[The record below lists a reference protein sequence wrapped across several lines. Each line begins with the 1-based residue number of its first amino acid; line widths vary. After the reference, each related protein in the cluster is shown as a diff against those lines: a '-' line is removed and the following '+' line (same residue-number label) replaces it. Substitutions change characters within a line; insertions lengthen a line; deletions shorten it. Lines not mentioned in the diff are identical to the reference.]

1 MDLAAKFL
9 LAYLLGSISGSLV
22 LGRLRGVD
30 IRRTGSGNA
39 GGTNALRT
47 QGKWF
52 ALVVIIIDIG
62 KGALAA
68 GWLPGLALPGLLAST
83 DVTVLTLGCALAA
96 VLGHVYPIYF
106 GFAGGKGAATFV
118 GATGVVFPWAV
129 PVLLLLWLAVI
140 VATGYVGLATVTAGV
155 GYVVLTAL
163 FVGGPEKTPHLIY
176 AAAGCALL
184 LYTHRDNLRRLADG
198 TENRFEKAM
207 FWRR

>member
-1 MDLAAKFL
+1 MDLAAKLL
-9 LAYLLGSISGSLV
+9 LAYLLGSISGSLL

-52 ALVVIIIDIG
+52 ALGVIVIDIG
-62 KGALAA
+62 KGVLAA
-68 GWLPGLALPGLLAST
+68 GWLPGLELPGVSASAN
-83 DVTVLTLGCALAA
+83 VSIVTLGCAFAA
-96 VLGHVYPIYF
+96 VLGHVYPLYF

-129 PVLLLLWLAVI
+129 PALLLLWLVVI
-140 VATGYVGLATVTAGV
+140 VATGYVGLATVSAAV
-155 GYVVLTAL
+155 GYVVLTVF
-163 FVGGPEKTPHLIY
+163 FVEGPEKATHIIY
-176 AAAGCALL
+176 AAAGCLLL
-184 LYTHRDNLRRLADG
+184 LYTHRDNIRRLADG

-207 FWRR
+207 FWRQ